1 MKVAIVFFEGKNRQ
15 KLFSLVKALSQGIKS
30 QGHQVDLI
38 DGAHD
43 VNSKL
48 TMYQYIIMGTES
60 ISTIGGKI
68 PEKATSFLPN
78 AGAIQGKR
86 SFAFVS
92 KTFFGSEKA
101 LTRLMSSMEKEGMF
115 LKYSEII
122 QTSIEAEEIGKR
134 LHIEQA

>member
-15 KLFSLVKALSQGIKS
+15 KLFNLVKALSQGIES
-30 QGHQVDLI
+30 QGHQVDII
-38 DGAHD
+38 DGSHD
-43 VNSKL
+43 VSTRL
-48 TMYQYIIMGTES
+48 SMHQYIIMGTES
-60 ISTIGGKI
+60 KSTIGGKI
-68 PEKATSFLPN
+68 PEKVASFLAD
-78 AGAIQGKR
+78 AGVIQGKR